1 MARKYK
7 TYDEEFKKNIVKLME
22 NGKYIA
28 DISREYGLTR
38 SILYEQKKKYGT
50 ITTNEGAV
58 TNNAE
63 IEKIIKEN
71 KILKKAMAIFTRK
84 QKTKYNLLMII
95 KKNII
100 LDCYVSV

>member
-1 MARKYK
+1 MTRSYK

-22 NGKYIA
+22 NGKSIA
-28 DISREYGLTR
+28 DIFREYGLTR

-71 KILKKAMAIFTRK
+71 KILKKQLPYSRENRRQNKI
-84 QKTKYNLLMII
+84 Y
-95 KKNII
+95 
-100 LDCYVSV
+100 